1 LAVYALMAPREQVP
15 SGLLARAVLPA
26 GVGCPVLETTTGE
39 PGGPWRRWLM
49 RPRQA
54 GASTLRAFESLLVCE
69 APLPLGSGAARIAGR
84 PLPAAMPREVRSLAI
99 FGDTGCRLK
108 DSTIQACNDPEAWPL
123 AQVARS
129 LVNEQADVVL
139 YLGDFFYR
147 EMACPAANDGQ
158 CGGSPAPLGSVPFTD
173 SGWGWVA
180 DVLVPM
186 APLLATRPLMVLRG
200 NHELCSRG
208 GNGYFLL
215 FDPATGRAD
224 RCAPEA
230 SGQAPV
236 VYSPT
241 WAVELSIQ
249 GGRRLRLVNVDSANG
264 NDSAVEARIAIPQR
278 VLFAEARRLAQ
289 GADEAWLL
297 THRPVNAVLS
307 SQFLPDPPGAASSW
321 SSATQTFASDGLL
334 KPFQLMLSSHEHIAQ
349 VVQVPGQPGQIVL
362 GNGGTLLDPPGYP
375 IPPYGPLANG
385 YGQPMVPGVRPLPK
399 ASFLA
404 TWLTFGYALARPT
417 PAGWSFTMKDQNG
430 VPFAV
435 CRSERRQV
443 SCP

>member
-1 LAVYALMAPREQVP
+1 MDPPPASPAHGRFLVKPLAALTLLPAILLPTPPGLATAVFSGAALAQAPLAPAPPQPPVAPPSPAPAAAARGAAGEALSPLAVYALMAPREQVP

-297 THRPVNAVLS
+297 THRPVNA
-307 SQFLPDPPGAASSW
+307 
-321 SSATQTFASDGLL
+321 
-334 KPFQLMLSSHEHIAQ
+334 
-349 VVQVPGQPGQIVL
+349 
-362 GNGGTLLDPPGYP
+362 
-375 IPPYGPLANG
+375 
-385 YGQPMVPGVRPLPK
+385 
-399 ASFLA
+399 
-404 TWLTFGYALARPT
+404 
-417 PAGWSFTMKDQNG
+417 
-430 VPFAV
+430 
-435 CRSERRQV
+435 
-443 SCP
+443 